1 VKSGYRYGSG
11 IASNVEYRDTRT
23 AMFVTYLQQ
32 GTHTLTYRLR
42 AEVPGTLRVLPARGE
57 AMYAPD
63 IAGTSSSFRFTVL
76 DPGER

>member
-1 VKSGYRYGSG
+1 M
-11 IASNVEYRDTRT
+11 SNIEYRDTRT

-63 IAGTSSSFRFTVL
+63 IAGTSSSFRITVI
-76 DPGER
+76 DPGAR